1 LLYRYEPG
9 DHLGVYPQ
17 NDLETVKQLAKR
29 LEVDLDQIIAIYPTE
44 GSPSIQNTA
53 IVGPCTLRAALL
65 QFYDIFTPPRYQSNS
80 FIQTS
85 PPLCTLY
92 YILLI
97 LVPENQF

>member
-1 LLYRYEPG
+1 MNDTFSLMYRYEPG

-17 NDLETVKQLAKR
+17 NDPETVEQLAKR

-65 QFYDIFTPPRYQSNS
+65 QFYDIFTPPRYLSIS
-80 FIQTS
+80 YLHPHFS
-85 PPLCTLY
+85 LFLSLY
-92 YILLI
+92 D
-97 LVPENQF
+97 V